1 MNPLKYYRIF
11 DEEPCP
17 CGSGMKYSLCC
28 KKREDS
34 FQRDN
39 KRPVE
44 VQAAEILKKSQYKCC
59 LHPDKSRCVKHIKE
73 AHALQNNK
81 IISLLSENGHVYM
94 LNDKKS
100 PLIIPTEK
108 GEIETLTLLDKVGV
122 NRATT
127 ATCFCDIHDD
137 EVFAAIEKGAPAF
150 DKGNDEHKFLYAYKA
165 FIFEYYK
172 KLVEQ
177 KAFQRMIKA
186 KPSVLKSRMMVA
198 YYRDISL
205 TMREMD
211 TVKDTF
217 DKAILA
223 NDYGILQTCVIEI
236 PGSIGFANYAC
247 IAPDYDLY
255 GRKIKNTKNGI
266 MRRLYITV
274 FPEENRSFI
283 LLSCLHTDSKVY
295 KDFFQQLQAANVDKV
310 KYYFDLM
317 LPLYSE
323 NIIISPRLWEHWTEE
338 QQTAFT
344 FYINLHGHL
353 FSVYR
358 LGMKFAMQNCRN
370 QTTGFGDGKRG
381 KIDLFAKT

>member
-1 MNPLKYYRIF
+1 MNPFKYFRIF
-11 DEEPCP
+11 DGEPCP
-17 CGSGMKYSLCC
+17 CGSGAKYSLCC
-28 KKREDS
+28 KKRDDS
-34 FQRDN
+34 FQRDT
-39 KRPVE
+39 KLPIE
-44 VQAAEILKKSQYKCC
+44 VQATGILKKAQYKCC
-59 LHPDKSRCVKHIKE
+59 LHPDKTRCVKHIKE

-94 LNDKKS
+94 LNDKKP

-150 DKGNDEHKFLYAYKA
+150 DKDNDEHKFLYAYKA

-177 KAFQRMIKA
+177 KSFQQMIKA
-186 KPSVLKSRMMVA
+186 KPSALKSRMMIA

-211 TVKDTF
+211 TVKDSF
-217 DKAILA
+217 DKALLT
-223 NDYGILQTCVIEI
+223 NDYDVLQTCVIEI

-255 GRKIKNTKNGI
+255 GQKIKNTKNGI
-266 MRRLYITV
+266 MHRLYVTV
-274 FPEENRSFI
+274 FPEKKHSFI
-283 LLSCLHTDSKVY
+283 LLSCLLTDSKIY
-295 KDFFQQLQAANVDKV
+295 NDFFQQLQTANVNKI

-323 NIIISPRLWEHWTEE
+323 NIVISPRLWERWTCE

-344 FYINLHGHL
+344 FYINLHGHQ

-358 LGMKFAMQNCRN
+358 LGMKFAMQNCKKK
-370 QTTGFGDGKRG
+370 TSGFEDGKRG

>member
-1 MNPLKYYRIF
+1 
-11 DEEPCP
+11 
-17 CGSGMKYSLCC
+17 
-28 KKREDS
+28 
-34 FQRDN
+34 
-39 KRPVE
+39 
-44 VQAAEILKKSQYKCC
+44 
-59 LHPDKSRCVKHIKE
+59 
-73 AHALQNNK
+73 
-81 IISLLSENGHVYM
+81 M
-94 LNDKKS
+94 LNDKKP

-217 DKAILA
+217 DKAILV
-223 NDYGILQTCVIEI
+223 NDYGILQTCIIEI

-255 GRKIKNTKNGI
+255 GRKIKNT
-266 MRRLYITV
+266 
-274 FPEENRSFI
+274 NRSFI
-283 LLSCLHTDSKVY
+283 LLSCLYTDSKVY

-381 KIDLFAKT
+381 KIDLFGKT

>member
-94 LNDKKS
+94 LNDKKP

-186 KPSVLKSRMMVA
+186 KTVRIKEPDDGSVL
-198 YYRDISL
+198 
-205 TMREMD
+205 
-211 TVKDTF
+211 
-217 DKAILA
+217 
-223 NDYGILQTCVIEI
+223 
-236 PGSIGFANYAC
+236 P
-247 IAPDYDLY
+247 
-255 GRKIKNTKNGI
+255 
-266 MRRLYITV
+266 
-274 FPEENRSFI
+274 
-283 LLSCLHTDSKVY
+283 
-295 KDFFQQLQAANVDKV
+295 
-310 KYYFDLM
+310 
-317 LPLYSE
+317 
-323 NIIISPRLWEHWTEE
+323 
-338 QQTAFT
+338 
-344 FYINLHGHL
+344 
-353 FSVYR
+353 
-358 LGMKFAMQNCRN
+358 
-370 QTTGFGDGKRG
+370 
-381 KIDLFAKT
+381 

>member
-94 LNDKKS
+94 LNDKKP

-137 EVFAAIEKGAPAF
+137 EVFAAIEKVRQ
-150 DKGNDEHKFLYAYKA
+150 L
-165 FIFEYYK
+165 
-172 KLVEQ
+172 L
-177 KAFQRMIKA
+177 IKA
-186 KPSVLKSRMMVA
+186 MMS
-198 YYRDISL
+198 ISFC
-205 TMREMD
+205 MR
-211 TVKDTF
+211 
-217 DKAILA
+217 I
-223 NDYGILQTCVIEI
+223 
-236 PGSIGFANYAC
+236 
-247 IAPDYDLY
+247 
-255 GRKIKNTKNGI
+255 
-266 MRRLYITV
+266 RLLFLNIT
-274 FPEENRSFI
+274 
-283 LLSCLHTDSKVY
+283 
-295 KDFFQQLQAANVDKV
+295 
-310 KYYFDLM
+310 
-317 LPLYSE
+317 
-323 NIIISPRLWEHWTEE
+323 
-338 QQTAFT
+338 
-344 FYINLHGHL
+344 
-353 FSVYR
+353 
-358 LGMKFAMQNCRN
+358 RN
-370 QTTGFGDGKRG
+370 
-381 KIDLFAKT
+381 

>member
-11 DEEPCP
+11 DGEPCP

-44 VQAAEILKKSQYKCC
+44 VQAAEMLKKSQYKCC

-94 LNDKKS
+94 LNDKKP

-211 TVKDTF
+211 TVKDTLHSAVNYGAF
-217 DKAILA
+217 DGFQPGLAAHDQLTEGQHKVGFERQRVFVLGIVQVDVQRIQVVVTGGRELDDLPMQQLYQRRILA
-223 NDYGILQTCVIEI
+223 LRVTYQHMIV
-236 PGSIGFANYAC
+236 GFQQ
-247 IAPDYDLY
+247 
-255 GRKIKNTKNGI
+255 
-266 MRRLYITV
+266 
-274 FPEENRSFI
+274 
-283 LLSCLHTDSKVY
+283 HTDH
-295 KDFFQQLQAANVDKV
+295 F
-310 KYYFDLM
+310 
-317 LPLYSE
+317 PLAGE
-323 NIIISPRLWEHWTEE
+323 
-338 QQTAFT
+338 
-344 FYINLHGHL
+344 
-353 FSVYR
+353 
-358 LGMKFAMQNCRN
+358 
-370 QTTGFGDGKRG
+370 
-381 KIDLFAKT
+381 